1 VLQEFKD
8 FINKGNL
15 VELAVA
21 FVLAAAFGALVT
33 SFIENIVMTIIG
45 AIVGKPSFDNL
56 EFKIGKGVVRYGAFL
71 TALVNFLIIAFVMFM
86 VVKAY
91 NKFKKDAPPAAPSS
105 TDALLMEIR
114 DGLKAGR

>member
-1 VLQEFKD
+1 MLQEFKD
-8 FINKGNL
+8 FVNKGNL

-33 SFIENIVMTIIG
+33 SFIENIVMAIIG
-45 AIVGKPSFDNL
+45 AIVGKPSFDAL
-56 EFKIGKGVVRYGAFL
+56 ELNIGKGVIRYGAFI
-71 TALVNFLIIAFVMFM
+71 TTLVNFVIIAFVMFI

-91 NKFKKDAPPAAPSS
+91 NRVKKDAPAAAPSS

-114 DGLKAGR
+114 DSLKAGR